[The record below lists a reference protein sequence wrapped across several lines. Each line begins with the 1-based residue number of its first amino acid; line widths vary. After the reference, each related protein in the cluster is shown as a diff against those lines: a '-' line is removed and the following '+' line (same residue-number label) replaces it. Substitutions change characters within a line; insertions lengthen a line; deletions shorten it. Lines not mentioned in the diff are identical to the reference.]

1 MNDVRHAGARIQPIL
16 LLVSALDRGTE
27 FRQHFECERLQVAEE
42 LGVHAGT
49 QRLPAFI
56 VGTQGEM
63 GVKCAFVTVDVDALD
78 RGIETKRNSFDE
90 REDCCILFL
99 LHQSAKMGLRF
110 CSESDD
116 AGGENGGIL
125 LALPFASRSGTKPID
140 FVSDLIKGPRQN
152 ETAVQVRAARINIVR
167 EAARTHIMP
176 ALTPRF

>member
-1 MNDVRHAGARIQPIL
+1 
-16 LLVSALDRGTE
+16 
-27 FRQHFECERLQVAEE
+27 
-42 LGVHAGT
+42 
-49 QRLPAFI
+49 
-56 VGTQGEM
+56 M

-140 FVSDLIKGPRQN
+140 FRQ
-152 ETAVQVRAARINIVR
+152 
-167 EAARTHIMP
+167 
-176 ALTPRF
+176 